1 MMKPTTV
8 RSLSEVV
15 GALGVFAG
23 LLFVGLE
30 LRNNTA
36 VARAETRRE
45 VAAQNIEMMTRITE
59 DENLM
64 YLWSQPW
71 TFEFAE
77 GLSAV
82 QHTRLQFTGIA
93 FILRLESTYQQF
105 EQGLLDERGLI
116 PYGFVQ
122 PRTRDPWF
130 KELWAGQRPAL
141 DPDFVEY
148 FESRNDY

>member
-1 MMKPTTV
+1 
-8 RSLSEVV
+8 
-15 GALGVFAG
+15 LGVLAG

-30 LRNNTA
+30 LRNSTA

-45 VAAQNIEMMTRITE
+45 VAAQNVEMITRITE

-71 TFEFAE
+71 TFEFE
-77 GLSAV
+77 ESLPEV
-82 QHTRLQFTGIA
+82 QRTRLLYTGIG
-93 FILRLESTYQQF
+93 FILRLESTYLQF
-105 EQGLLDERGLI
+105 EQGLLDEEGLG
-116 PYGFVQ
+116 PYGFRQ

-130 KELWAGQRPAL
+130 RELWEGQRPVL

-148 FESRNDY
+148 FEALNEY